1 MSKNTV
7 NFMLHIK
14 VYKSINGNAYNYLLK
29 SRDFFLVRT
38 CTVFG
43 NRFADI
49 NLKGDLFG
57 GVTTAIISLPLA
69 LAFGVASGA
78 GAEAG
83 LWGAIMVGFFA
94 ALFGGSSSLISEPT
108 GPMTVIM
115 TAVLTSMMAKYPE
128 TGMAMSFTVV
138 IMAGA
143 FQVLLGTLKLG
154 KYITL
159 MPYSVISG
167 FMSGIGVILI
177 ILQISPLLGHLA
189 PAGGVIGTLSAL
201 PDNILNLK
209 FSELFLGL
217 LTLGILFFLP
227 QKYRRYVPAQLI
239 ALVAVTLLSVIFFDT
254 DSIRRIGEIPAG
266 LPSLVLPHINADM
279 FTTMVIDALVLGT
292 LGCID
297 TLLTAVIGDSL
308 TRKEHDSDKELRGQ
322 GLANIISG
330 LFGALPG
337 AGATMGTV
345 TNIQVGARSPLS
357 GIIRA
362 LVLALVVLVAG
373 GLTEPIPMAV
383 LAGIAVYVGF
393 NILDWS
399 FIQRAHKVNVQGMAI
414 MYGVM
419 LLTVFVD
426 LIVAVGLGVF
436 ISNII
441 IIEQLSRVQA
451 RQVKAISDADE
462 NSVPLTDSE
471 RGLLDKANGKVL
483 FFYLSGP
490 MIFSVSKAI
499 SQQHSSISDYDVMI
513 LDLTDVPMIDVTV
526 GLALENAI
534 KDALDARCE
543 VLLLCPN
550 INTRQQLEKFH
561 VLTLVPEGNTYLF
574 RYEALQAS
582 LKYVKNTDLLEPT

>member
-1 MSKNTV
+1 
-7 NFMLHIK
+7 ML
-14 VYKSINGNAYNYLLK
+14 
-29 SRDFFLVRT
+29 
-38 CTVFG
+38 G
-43 NRFADI
+43 NRFDNI
-49 NLKGDLFG
+49 NLKGDIFG

-94 ALFGGSSSLISEPT
+94 AIFGGSTSLISEPT

-138 IMAGA
+138 MMAGA
-143 FQVLLGTLKLG
+143 FQILLGTLKLG

-177 ILQISPLLGHLA
+177 ILQLSPLLGHSA
-189 PAGGVIGTLSAL
+189 PPGGVLGTISMLPDTLS
-201 PDNILNLK
+201 NIK
-209 FSELFLGL
+209 FSELLLGL
-217 LTLGILFFLP
+217 LTLGVLIYFP
-227 QKYRRYVPAQLI
+227 KQYRKYVPAQLV
-239 ALVAVTLLSVIFFDT
+239 ALVAVTLLSMLLFDT

-266 LPSLVLPHINADM
+266 LPSIVIPHFNADM

-322 GLANIISG
+322 GLANMISG

-357 GIIRA
+357 GMIRA
-362 LVLALVVLVAG
+362 LMLALVVLVAG

-383 LAGIAVYVGF
+383 LAGIAVYVGL

-399 FIQRAHKVNVQGMAI
+399 FIQRVHKVSIQGMAI

-441 IIEQLSRVQA
+441 IIDKLSRVQA
-451 RQVKAISDADE
+451 RKVKAISDGDD
-462 NSVPLTDSE
+462 NVVPLSISE
-471 RGLLDKANGKVL
+471 REILDKAEGKVL

-499 SQQHSSISDYDVMI
+499 SRQHASISDYQVMI

-526 GLALENAI
+526 GLALENAV
-534 KDALDARCE
+534 KDALDTNCE
-543 VLLLCPN
+543 VLLICPN
-550 INTRQQLEKFH
+550 TETRQQLEKFR
-561 VLTLVPEGNTYLF
+561 VLTLVPIENNYLD
-574 RYEALQAS
+574 REQAL
-582 LKYVKNTDLLEPT
+582 K

>member
-1 MSKNTV
+1 M
-7 NFMLHIK
+7 
-14 VYKSINGNAYNYLLK
+14 
-29 SRDFFLVRT
+29 
-38 CTVFG
+38 FG
-43 NRFADI
+43 DRFNDI
-49 NLKGDLFG
+49 SLKGDIFG

-83 LWGAIMVGFFA
+83 LWGAILVGFFA
-94 ALFGGSSSLISEPT
+94 ALFGGSTSLISEPT

-128 TGMAMSFTVV
+128 SGMAMAFTVV
-138 IMAGA
+138 MMAGA
-143 FQVLLGTLKLG
+143 FQILIGTLKLG

-177 ILQISPLLGHLA
+177 ILQLSPLLGQAA
-189 PAGGVIGTLSAL
+189 PAGGVLGTISAL
-201 PDNILNLK
+201 PNIIANIN
-209 FSELFLGL
+209 FGELL
-217 LTLGILFFLP
+217 LGILTLAVLFFFP
-227 QKYRRYVPAQLI
+227 KQYRKYVPAQLV
-239 ALVAVTLLSVIFFDT
+239 ALVAVTLFSIIFFDI

-266 LPSLVLPHINADM
+266 LPSLVMPHFTADM
-279 FTTMVIDALVLGT
+279 FMTMVVDALVLGT

-322 GLANIISG
+322 GLANMISG

-357 GIIRA
+357 GMVRA
-362 LVLALVVLVAG
+362 LILALVVIIAG
-373 GLTEPIPMAV
+373 SLTEPIPMAV

-399 FIQRAHKVNVQGMAI
+399 FIQRAHKVSLQGMMI

-436 ISNII
+436 ISNIL
-441 IIEQLSRVQA
+441 IIEQLSQA
-451 RQVKAISDADE
+451 QAQQVKAISDTDQDV
-462 NSVPLTDSE
+462 VPLTDSE
-471 RGLLDKANGKVL
+471 RMLLDRANGKVL

-499 SQQHSSISDYDVMI
+499 ARQHSSVGDYQAMI
-513 LDLTDVPMIDVTV
+513 LDLTDVPMFDVTV

-534 KDALDARCE
+534 KDAQEANCA
-543 VLLLCPN
+543 VFLLCPN
-550 INTRQQLEKFH
+550 QQTRQQLEKFE
-561 VLTLVPEGNTYLF
+561 LLDMVPNENTY
-574 RYEALQAS
+574 RYRHEALQGALNYVEDHAAEKS
-582 LKYVKNTDLLEPT
+582 LIA

>member
-1 MSKNTV
+1 M
-7 NFMLHIK
+7 F
-14 VYKSINGNAYNYLLK
+14 G
-29 SRDFFLVRT
+29 SRFK
-38 CTVFG
+38 
-43 NRFADI
+43 DI
-49 NLKGDLFG
+49 NFKGDIFG

-83 LWGAIMVGFFA
+83 LWGAIMVGLFA
-94 ALFGGSSSLISEPT
+94 SLFGGSNTLISEPT

-128 TGMAMSFTVV
+128 TGMAMTFTVV
-138 IMAGA
+138 MMAGA
-143 FQVLLGTLKLG
+143 FQILLGTLKMG
-154 KYITL
+154 KYVTL

-177 ILQISPLLGHLA
+177 ILQLSPLLGHAA
-189 PAGGVIGTLSAL
+189 PTGGVLGTLSAL
-201 PDNILNLK
+201 PETISNLK
-209 FSELFLGL
+209 FNELFLGL
-217 LTLGILFFLP
+217 LTLGILFFFP
-227 QKYRRYVPAQLI
+227 KKYRKYVPAQLV
-239 ALVAVTLLSVIFFDT
+239 ALVAVTLLSVMLFDT
-254 DSIRRIGEIPAG
+254 EDIRRIGEIPAG
-266 LPSLVLPHINADM
+266 LPSLVAPHIDPDM
-279 FTTMVIDALVLGT
+279 FVEMVIDALVLGT

-322 GLANIISG
+322 GLANMISG

-357 GIIRA
+357 GVVRA

-399 FIQRAHKVNVQGMAI
+399 FIQRAHKVSFSGMAI

-436 ISNII
+436 VSNIM
-441 IIEQLSRVQA
+441 IIERLSREQA

-462 NSVPLTDSE
+462 DDVPLTDSE
-471 RGLLDKANGKVL
+471 RGLLDRANGRVL

-499 SQQHSSISDYDVMI
+499 SRQHTSISDYDVMI
-513 LDLTDVPMIDVTV
+513 LDLTDVPMLDVTV

-543 VLLLCPN
+543 VYLLCPN
-550 INTRQQLEKFH
+550 QRTREQLEKFH
-561 VLTLVPEGNTYLF
+561 VIDLVPDNNMYQF
-574 RYEALQAS
+574 RYEALNVAVAHVESDQYQRMTA
-582 LKYVKNTDLLEPT
+582 

>member
-1 MSKNTV
+1 M
-7 NFMLHIK
+7 
-14 VYKSINGNAYNYLLK
+14 
-29 SRDFFLVRT
+29 
-38 CTVFG
+38 VFG
-43 NRFADI
+43 QRFENI

-83 LWGAIMVGFFA
+83 LWGAIMVGLFA
-94 ALFGGSSSLISEPT
+94 SLFGGSSTLISEPT

-115 TAVLTSMMAKYPE
+115 TAVLTSMVAKYPE
-128 TGMAMSFTVV
+128 TGIAMTFTVV
-138 IMAGA
+138 MMAGA
-143 FQVLLGTLKLG
+143 FQILLGTLKLG

-177 ILQISPLLGHLA
+177 ILQLSPLLGHAA
-189 PAGGVIGTLSAL
+189 PSGGVIGTLSAL
-201 PDNILNLK
+201 PDTLSNLDIK
-209 FSELFLGL
+209 ELFLGL
-217 LTLGILFFLP
+217 LTLAVLFLFP
-227 QKYRRYVPAQLI
+227 QHYRKYVPAQLV
-239 ALVAVTLLSVIFFDT
+239 ALVAVTLISVIIFDM

-266 LPSLVLPHINADM
+266 LPSIVIPTINSDM
-279 FTTMVIDALVLGT
+279 FMTMVIDALVLGT

-308 TRKEHDSDKELRGQ
+308 TRQEHDSDKELRGQ
-322 GLANIISG
+322 GLANMISG

-357 GIIRA
+357 GVFRA
-362 LVLALVVLVAG
+362 AVLALVVLVAG

-399 FIQRAHKVNVQGMAI
+399 FIQRAHKVSVQGMAI

-441 IIEQLSRVQA
+441 IIERLSREQA

-462 NSVPLTDSE
+462 DDVPLTESE

-499 SQQHSSISDYDVMI
+499 SRQHTSISDYEVMI

-534 KDALDARCE
+534 NDALDANCK
-543 VLLLCPN
+543 VYLLCPN
-550 INTRQQLEKFH
+550 KQTREQLEKFH
-561 VLTLVPEGNTYLF
+561 VTDLVPDENTFKF
-574 RYEALQAS
+574 RYEALKSAI
-582 LKYVKNTDLLEPT
+582 KYVSPNEE

>member
-1 MSKNTV
+1 M
-7 NFMLHIK
+7 F
-14 VYKSINGNAYNYLLK
+14 G
-29 SRDFFLVRT
+29 SRFK
-38 CTVFG
+38 
-43 NRFADI
+43 DI
-49 NLKGDLFG
+49 NFKGDIFG

-83 LWGAIMVGFFA
+83 LWGAIMVGLFA
-94 ALFGGSSSLISEPT
+94 SLFGGSNTLISEPT

-128 TGMAMSFTVV
+128 TGMAMTFTVV
-138 IMAGA
+138 MMAGA
-143 FQVLLGTLKLG
+143 FQILLGTLKMG
-154 KYITL
+154 KYVTL

-177 ILQISPLLGHLA
+177 ILQLSPLLGHAA
-189 PAGGVIGTLSAL
+189 PTGGVLGTLSAL
-201 PDNILNLK
+201 PETISNLK
-209 FSELFLGL
+209 FNELFLGL
-217 LTLGILFFLP
+217 LTLGILFFFP
-227 QKYRRYVPAQLI
+227 KKYRKYVPAQLV
-239 ALVAVTLLSVIFFDT
+239 ALVAVTLLSVMLFDT
-254 DSIRRIGEIPAG
+254 EDIRRIGEIPAG
-266 LPSLVLPHINADM
+266 LPSLVAPHIDPDM
-279 FTTMVIDALVLGT
+279 FVEMVIDALVLGT

-322 GLANIISG
+322 GLANMISG

-357 GIIRA
+357 GVVRA

-399 FIQRAHKVNVQGMAI
+399 FIQRAHKVSFSGMAI

-436 ISNII
+436 VSNIM
-441 IIEQLSRVQA
+441 IIERLSREQA

-462 NSVPLTDSE
+462 DDVPLTDSE
-471 RGLLDKANGKVL
+471 RGLLDRANGRVL

-499 SQQHSSISDYDVMI
+499 SRQHTSISDYDVMI
-513 LDLTDVPMIDVTV
+513 LDLTDVPMLDVTV

-543 VLLLCPN
+543 VYLLCPN
-550 INTRQQLEKFH
+550 QRTREQLEKFH
-561 VLTLVPEGNTYLF
+561 VIDLVPDNNMYQF
-574 RYEALQAS
+574 RYEAL
-582 LKYVKNTDLLEPT
+582 NTAVAHVESDQYQRMTA

>member
-1 MSKNTV
+1 
-7 NFMLHIK
+7 L
-14 VYKSINGNAYNYLLK
+14 
-29 SRDFFLVRT
+29 
-38 CTVFG
+38 FG
-43 NRFADI
+43 DRFNDI

-128 TGMAMSFTVV
+128 TGMAISFTIVM
-138 IMAGA
+138 MAGA
-143 FQVLLGTLKLG
+143 FQILLGTLKLG

-177 ILQISPLLGHLA
+177 ILQLSPLLGH
-189 PAGGVIGTLSAL
+189 PSPSGGVMGTLSAL
-201 PDNILNLK
+201 PNTLANIK
-209 FSELFLGL
+209 FSELFLAL
-217 LTLGILFFLP
+217 LTLGILFFFP
-227 QKYRRYVPAQLI
+227 KKYRKYVPAQLV
-239 ALVAVTLLSVIFFDT
+239 ALVAITLLSMLLFSSD
-254 DSIRRIGEIPAG
+254 DIRRIGEIPAG
-266 LPSLVLPHINADM
+266 LPSLVIPHFNIEI

-308 TRKEHDSDKELRGQ
+308 SRKEHDPDKELRGQ
-322 GLANIISG
+322 GIANMISG

-345 TNIQVGARSPLS
+345 TNIQVGARSPIS
-357 GIIRA
+357 GMIRA

-399 FIQRAHKVNVQGMAI
+399 FIQRAHKVSIQGMAI

-436 ISNII
+436 ISNIL
-441 IIEQLSRVQA
+441 IIERLSREQA
-451 RQVKAISDADE
+451 RQVKAISDVEGNDL
-462 NSVPLTDSE
+462 PLTQNE
-471 RGLLDKANGKVL
+471 RELLEKANGKVL

-499 SQQHSSISDYDVMI
+499 SRQHTSVADYDVMI

-534 KDALDARCE
+534 KDALDAKCE

-550 INTRQQLEKFH
+550 EQTHQQLDKLN
-561 VLTLVPEGNTYLF
+561 VLDLVSNDNTFAF
-574 RYEALQAS
+574 RYEALQAA
-582 LKYVKNTDLLEPT
+582 LDYLEKNK

>member
-1 MSKNTV
+1 M
-7 NFMLHIK
+7 FR
-14 VYKSINGNAYNYLLK
+14 G
-29 SRDFFLVRT
+29 
-38 CTVFG
+38 
-43 NRFADI
+43 RFADI
-49 NLKGDLFG
+49 DLKGDVFG

-83 LWGAIMVGFFA
+83 LWGAILVGLFA
-94 ALFGGSSSLISEPT
+94 ALFGGSSTLISEPT

-115 TAVLTSMMAKYPE
+115 TAILTNMVSRYPE
-128 TGMAMSFTVV
+128 TGLAVSFTVV
-138 IMAGA
+138 MMAGA
-143 FQVLLGTLKLG
+143 FQIVLGTLKLG

-177 ILQISPLLGHLA
+177 ILQLSPLLGQAA
-189 PAGGVIGTLSAL
+189 PAGGVMGTLTAL
-201 PDNILNLK
+201 PEIISQMK

-227 QKYRRYVPAQLI
+227 AQYRKQVPVQLV
-239 ALVAVTLLSVIFFDT
+239 ALVGVTLVSVLLFD
-254 DSIRRIGEIPAG
+254 SEEIRRIGVIPAG
-266 LPSLVLPHINADM
+266 LPSFVIPTFNAEM

-322 GLANIISG
+322 GLANMIAG
-330 LFGALPG
+330 LLGALPG

-357 GIIRA
+357 GVVRA

-399 FIQRAHKVNVQGMAI
+399 FIQRAHKVSVQGMAI

-436 ISNII
+436 ISNIL
-441 IIEQLSRVQA
+441 IIERLSREQA

-462 NSVPLTDSE
+462 NDVPLTDSE
-471 RGLLDKANGKVL
+471 RALLDQANGKVL

-499 SQQHSSISDYDVMI
+499 ARQHNHISDYEAMI

-534 KDALDARCE
+534 NDALDVHCA
-543 VLLLCPN
+543 VYLLCPN
-550 INTRQQLEKFH
+550 VHTKQQLEKFH
-561 VLTLVPEGNTYLF
+561 ILDLVPTEQTFSF
-574 RYEALQAS
+574 RYEALNAA
-582 LKYVKNTDLLEPT
+582 VKQVAQNR

>member
-1 MSKNTV
+1 
-7 NFMLHIK
+7 
-14 VYKSINGNAYNYLLK
+14 LL
-29 SRDFFLVRT
+29 
-38 CTVFG
+38 G
-43 NRFADI
+43 NRFESV
-49 NLKGDLFG
+49 NLKGDIFG

-94 ALFGGSSSLISEPT
+94 ALFGGSTSLISEPT

-138 IMAGA
+138 MMAGA

-154 KYITL
+154 KYVTL

-177 ILQISPLLGHLA
+177 ILQLSPLLGHSA
-189 PAGGVIGTLSAL
+189 PPGGVLGTISAL
-201 PDNILNLK
+201 PNTLYNIK
-209 FSELFLGL
+209 FSEFFLGL
-217 LTLGILFFLP
+217 LTLAVLIYFP
-227 QKYRRYVPAQLI
+227 KEYRKYVPAQLV
-239 ALVAVTLLSVIFFDT
+239 ALVGVTLLSMLLFDV

-266 LPSLVLPHINADM
+266 LPSIVIPHFNADM
-279 FTTMVIDALVLGT
+279 FTTMIIDALVLGT

-322 GLANIISG
+322 GFANMISG

-345 TNIQVGARSPLS
+345 TNIQVGARSPIS
-357 GIIRA
+357 GMIRA

-383 LAGIAVYVGF
+383 LAGIAVYVGI

-399 FIQRAHKVNVQGMAI
+399 FIQRAHKVSIQGMYV

-419 LLTVFVD
+419 FLTVFVD

-441 IIEQLSRVQA
+441 IIDQLSRVQA
-451 RQVKAISDADE
+451 RKVKAISDGD
-462 NSVPLTDSE
+462 NNVVPLSKNE
-471 RGLLDKANGKVL
+471 RAILDKADGKVL

-499 SQQHSSISDYDVMI
+499 SRQHSSISDYQVMI

-534 KDALDARCE
+534 KDALDAQCE
-543 VLLLCPN
+543 VLLVCPN
-550 INTRQQLEKFH
+550 TETREQLEKFQ
-561 VLTLVPEGNTYLF
+561 VLTLIPQQNNYLK
-574 RYEALQAS
+574 REQALQAALS
-582 LKYVKNTDLLEPT
+582 YVST

>member
-1 MSKNTV
+1 M
-7 NFMLHIK
+7 
-14 VYKSINGNAYNYLLK
+14 
-29 SRDFFLVRT
+29 
-38 CTVFG
+38 FG
-43 NRFADI
+43 DRFKDI
-49 NLKGDLFG
+49 SLKGDLFG

-94 ALFGGSSSLISEPT
+94 ALFGGSTSLISEPT

-115 TAVLTSMMAKYPE
+115 TAVLTSMVAKYPE
-128 TGMAMSFTVV
+128 SGMEMTFTVV
-138 IMAGA
+138 MMAGA
-143 FQVLLGTLKLG
+143 FQILLGTLKLG
-154 KYITL
+154 KYVTL

-177 ILQISPLLGHLA
+177 ILQMSPLLGHPA
-189 PAGGVIGTLSAL
+189 PAGGVMGTLYEL
-201 PDNILNLK
+201 PNTLSNLQ
-209 FSELFLGL
+209 FGELFLGL
-217 LTLGILFFLP
+217 LTLGVLFFFP
-227 QKYRRYVPAQLI
+227 KQYRKYVPAKLV
-239 ALVAVTLLSVIFFDT
+239 ALVSVTLLSVIIFDT

-266 LPSLVLPHINADM
+266 LPSLVIPHFNADM
-279 FTTMVIDALVLGT
+279 FMTMVVDALVLGT

-322 GLANIISG
+322 GLANMISG

-357 GIIRA
+357 GIVRA
-362 LVLALVVLVAG
+362 LVLALVVLIAG

-399 FIQRAHKVNVQGMAI
+399 FIQRAHKVSVQGMAV

-426 LIVAVGLGVF
+426 LIIAVGLGVF

-441 IIEQLSRVQA
+441 IIEQLSRAQA
-451 RQVKAISDADE
+451 KHVKAISDTDQ
-462 NSVPLTDSE
+462 NVVPLTDGE
-471 RGLLDKANGKVL
+471 RELLDKANGKVL

-499 SQQHSSISDYDVMI
+499 SRQHTTVGDYEAMI

-534 KDALDARCE
+534 KDAQDAHCE
-543 VLLLCPN
+543 VFLLCPN
-550 INTRQQLEKFH
+550 KDTREQLGKFDLLEM
-561 VLTLVPEGNTYLF
+561 VSADNTYAF
-574 RYEALQAS
+574 RSEALQAA
-582 LKYVKNTDLLEPT
+582 LNYVEKEKLTVNC

>member
-1 MSKNTV
+1 MFEGRFK
-7 NFMLHIK
+7 
-14 VYKSINGNAYNYLLK
+14 
-29 SRDFFLVRT
+29 DF
-38 CTVFG
+38 
-43 NRFADI
+43 

-115 TAVLTSMMAKYPE
+115 TAILTSMMAKYPE
-128 TGMAMSFTVV
+128 TGMAISFTIVM
-138 IMAGA
+138 MAGA

-167 FMSGIGVILI
+167 FMSGIGIILI
-177 ILQISPLLGHLA
+177 ILQLSPLLGHAA
-189 PAGGVIGTLSAL
+189 PSGGVIGTLSAL
-201 PDNILNLK
+201 P
-209 FSELFLGL
+209 STLFNMQFGEVFLAS
-217 LTLGILFFLP
+217 LTLGILFFFP
-227 QKYRRYVPAQLI
+227 KQYRKYAPAQLV
-239 ALVAVTLLSVIFFDT
+239 ALVVVTVLSMMFFSSD
-254 DSIRRIGEIPAG
+254 DIRRIGEIPAG
-266 LPSLVLPHINADM
+266 LPSLVIPHINVEI

-308 TRKEHDSDKELRGQ
+308 TRKEHDPDKELRGQ

-345 TNIQVGARSPLS
+345 TNIQVGASSPIS
-357 GIIRA
+357 GMIRA

-373 GLTEPIPMAV
+373 SLTEPIPMAV

-399 FIQRAHKVNVQGMAI
+399 FIQRAHKVSIQGMAI

-441 IIEQLSRVQA
+441 VIERLSREQE
-451 RQVKAISDADE
+451 RKVKAISDTDGDD
-462 NSVPLTDSE
+462 VPLTDSE
-471 RGLLDKANGKVL
+471 RELLERANGKVL

-499 SQQHSSISDYDVMI
+499 SRQHTSVSDYDVMI

-526 GLALENAI
+526 GLALENAV

-543 VLLLCPN
+543 VFLLCPN
-550 INTRQQLEKFH
+550 KQTYQQLERFN
-561 VLTLVPEGNTYLF
+561 VLNLVPSGNTYSF
-574 RYEALQAS
+574 RYEALQAA
-582 LKYVKNTDLLEPT
+582 LKYVENNDQPIGMQY

>member
-1 MSKNTV
+1 M
-7 NFMLHIK
+7 F
-14 VYKSINGNAYNYLLK
+14 A
-29 SRDFFLVRT
+29 SRFEDM
-38 CTVFG
+38 
-43 NRFADI
+43 

-83 LWGAIMVGFFA
+83 LWGAILVGLFA
-94 ALFGGSSSLISEPT
+94 SLFGGSNTLISEPT

-128 TGMAMSFTVV
+128 TGMAMTFTVV
-138 IMAGA
+138 MMAGA
-143 FQVLLGTLKLG
+143 FQILLGTLKLG
-154 KYITL
+154 KYVTL

-177 ILQISPLLGHLA
+177 ILQLSPLLGHAA
-189 PAGGVIGTLSAL
+189 PSGGVMGTLSAL
-201 PDNILNLK
+201 PDTVANMK

-217 LTLGILFFLP
+217 LTLGILFCFP
-227 QKYRRYVPAQLI
+227 RRYRKYVPAQLV
-239 ALVAVTLLSVIFFDT
+239 ALVAVTLLSVILFDT

-266 LPSLVLPHINADM
+266 LPSLVVPHIDASM
-279 FTTMVIDALVLGT
+279 FTEMVIDALVLGT

-322 GLANIISG
+322 GLANMISG

-357 GIIRA
+357 GVIRA
-362 LVLALVVLVAG
+362 LMLALVVLVAG

-399 FIQRAHKVNVQGMAI
+399 FIQRAHRVSFAGMAI

-441 IIEQLSRVQA
+441 IIERLSREQA

-462 NSVPLTDSE
+462 DDVPLSDSE
-471 RGLLDKANGKVL
+471 RGLLDMANGKVL

-499 SQQHSSISDYDVMI
+499 SRQHTSISDYEVMI

-534 KDALDARCE
+534 KDALDTNCQ
-543 VLLLCPN
+543 VYLLCPN
-550 INTRQQLEKFH
+550 DKTRQQLEKFH
-561 VLTLVPEGNTYLF
+561 VIDLVPDDNTFKF
-574 RYEALQAS
+574 RYEALKAAIKHVESDEHQTA
-582 LKYVKNTDLLEPT
+582 VI

>member
-1 MSKNTV
+1 M
-7 NFMLHIK
+7 F
-14 VYKSINGNAYNYLLK
+14 G
-29 SRDFFLVRT
+29 SRFE
-38 CTVFG
+38 
-43 NRFADI
+43 DI
-49 NLKGDLFG
+49 NFKGDVFG

-83 LWGAIMVGFFA
+83 LWGAIMVGLFA
-94 ALFGGSSSLISEPT
+94 SLFGGSNTLISEPT

-128 TGMAMSFTVV
+128 TGMAMTFTVV
-138 IMAGA
+138 MMAGA
-143 FQVLLGTLKLG
+143 FQILLGTLKLG
-154 KYITL
+154 KYVTL

-177 ILQISPLLGHLA
+177 ILQLSPLMGHAA
-189 PAGGVIGTLSAL
+189 PSGGVLGTLSAL
-201 PDNILNLK
+201 PETISNLK

-217 LTLGILFFLP
+217 LTLGILFFFP
-227 QKYRRYVPAQLI
+227 KQYRKYVPAQLV
-239 ALVAVTLLSVIFFDT
+239 ALVAVTLLSVILFDIE
-254 DSIRRIGEIPAG
+254 DIRRIGEIPAG
-266 LPSLVLPHINADM
+266 LPSLVAPYIDTDM
-279 FTTMVIDALVLGT
+279 FVEMVIDALVLGT

-322 GLANIISG
+322 GLANMISG

-357 GIIRA
+357 GVIRA
-362 LVLALVVLVAG
+362 LMLALVVLVAG

-399 FIQRAHKVNVQGMAI
+399 FIQRAHKVSFSGMAV

-441 IIEQLSRVQA
+441 IIERLSREQA

-462 NSVPLTDSE
+462 DDVPLTDSE
-471 RGLLDKANGKVL
+471 RGLLDRANGKVL

-499 SQQHSSISDYDVMI
+499 SRQHSSISDYDVMI

-534 KDALDARCE
+534 KDALDANCA
-543 VLLLCPN
+543 VYLLCPN
-550 INTRQQLEKFH
+550 ERTREQLEKFH
-561 VLTLVPEGNTYLF
+561 VIDLGPDENMYQF
-574 RYEALQAS
+574 RYEALNAAVAHVEADQYQRITA
-582 LKYVKNTDLLEPT
+582 

>member
-1 MSKNTV
+1 M
-7 NFMLHIK
+7 
-14 VYKSINGNAYNYLLK
+14 
-29 SRDFFLVRT
+29 
-38 CTVFG
+38 FG
-43 NRFADI
+43 DRFKDI

-57 GVTTAIISLPLA
+57 GVTTAVISLPLA

-94 ALFGGSSSLISEPT
+94 ALFGGSTSLISEPT

-128 TGMAMSFTVV
+128 TGMAISFTVV
-138 IMAGA
+138 MMAGA
-143 FQVLLGTLKLG
+143 FQILLGTLKLG
-154 KYITL
+154 KYVTL

-177 ILQISPLLGHLA
+177 ILQLSPLLGHAA
-189 PAGGVIGTLSAL
+189 PSGGVMGTLVEL
-201 PDNILNLK
+201 PNTIANIN
-209 FSELFLGL
+209 FSELLLGL
-217 LTLGILFFLP
+217 LTLAILFFFP
-227 QKYRRYVPAQLI
+227 KQYRKYVPAQLV
-239 ALVAVTLLSVIFFDT
+239 ALVAITLLSIILFSS
-254 DSIRRIGEIPAG
+254 DSIRRIGEIPTG
-266 LPSLVLPHINADM
+266 LPSMIIPHFNLEI
-279 FTTMVIDALVLGT
+279 FTAMVIDALVLGT

-308 TRKEHDSDKELRGQ
+308 TRTEHDSDKELRGQ
-322 GLANIISG
+322 GLANMISG

-357 GIIRA
+357 GVIRA

-399 FIQRAHKVNVQGMAI
+399 FIQRAHKISVAGMAI

-426 LIVAVGLGVF
+426 LIAAVGLGVF
-436 ISNII
+436 ISNIL
-441 IIEQLSRVQA
+441 IIERLSREQV
-451 RQVKAISDADE
+451 RQVRTISDTDGDD
-462 NSVPLTDSE
+462 VPLTDSE
-471 RGLLDKANGKVL
+471 RALLDRANGKL
-483 FFYLSGP
+483 LYLYLSGP

-499 SQQHSSISDYDVMI
+499 SRQHTRVSDYEVMI
-513 LDLTDVPMIDVTV
+513 LDLTDVPMIDMTV

-534 KDALDARCE
+534 KDAQDANCK
-543 VLLLCPN
+543 VFLLCPN
-550 INTRQQLEKFH
+550 EQTQEQLEKFR
-561 VLTLVPEGNTYLF
+561 VVDLIPAGNTYSH
-574 RYEALQAS
+574 RYEALQAALKS
-582 LKYVKNTDLLEPT
+582 LDNGGFQVETQPI

>member
-1 MSKNTV
+1 
-7 NFMLHIK
+7 L
-14 VYKSINGNAYNYLLK
+14 
-29 SRDFFLVRT
+29 
-38 CTVFG
+38 FG
-43 NRFADI
+43 DRFNDI
-49 NLKGDLFG
+49 NLKGDIFG

-83 LWGAIMVGFFA
+83 LWGAILVGFFA
-94 ALFGGSSSLISEPT
+94 ALFGGSTSLISEPT

-128 TGMAMSFTVV
+128 SGMAMAFTVV
-138 IMAGA
+138 MMAGA
-143 FQVLLGTLKLG
+143 FQILIGTLKLG

-177 ILQISPLLGHLA
+177 ILQLSPLLGQAA
-189 PAGGVIGTLSAL
+189 PAGGVLGTISAL
-201 PDNILNLK
+201 PNILSNIN
-209 FSELFLGL
+209 FSELL
-217 LTLGILFFLP
+217 LGILTLAVLFFFP
-227 QKYRRYVPAQLI
+227 KQYRKYVPAQLV
-239 ALVAVTLLSVIFFDT
+239 ALVAVTLFSILFFDI

-266 LPSLVLPHINADM
+266 LPSLVMPHFTADM
-279 FTTMVIDALVLGT
+279 FMTMVVDALVLGT

-308 TRKEHDSDKELRGQ
+308 IRKEHDSDKELRGQ
-322 GLANIISG
+322 GLANMISG

-357 GIIRA
+357 GIVRA
-362 LVLALVVLVAG
+362 LVLTLVVLIAG

-383 LAGIAVYVGF
+383 LAGIAVYVGL

-399 FIQRAHKVNVQGMAI
+399 FIQRAHKVSLQGMMI

-436 ISNII
+436 ISNIL
-441 IIEQLSRVQA
+441 IIEQLSRAQA
-451 RQVKAISDADE
+451 KQVKAISDTDQDV
-462 NSVPLTDSE
+462 VPLTDGE
-471 RGLLDKANGKVL
+471 RVLLDRANGKVL

-499 SQQHSSISDYDVMI
+499 ARQHSRVIDYEAMI
-513 LDLTDVPMIDVTV
+513 LDLTDVPMFDVTV
-526 GLALENAI
+526 GLALENVI
-534 KDALDARCE
+534 KDAREANCA
-543 VLLLCPN
+543 VFLLCPN
-550 INTRQQLEKFH
+550 QQTRIQLEKFE
-561 VLTLVPEGNTYLF
+561 LLAMVPTENTYTY
-574 RYEALQAS
+574 RHEALQAA
-582 LKYVKNTDLLEPT
+582 LNYVENRAAETPLIA

>member
-1 MSKNTV
+1 L
-7 NFMLHIK
+7 F
-14 VYKSINGNAYNYLLK
+14 
-29 SRDFFLVRT
+29 R
-38 CTVFG
+38 
-43 NRFADI
+43 NRFNDI

-128 TGMAMSFTVV
+128 TGMAISFTIVM
-138 IMAGA
+138 MAGA
-143 FQVLLGTLKLG
+143 FQILLGTLKLG

-177 ILQISPLLGHLA
+177 ILQLSPLLGH
-189 PAGGVIGTLSAL
+189 PSPSGGVMGTLSAL
-201 PDNILNLK
+201 PNTLANIK
-209 FSELFLGL
+209 FNEVFLAI
-217 LTLGILFFLP
+217 LTLGILFFFP
-227 QKYRRYVPAQLI
+227 KKYRKYVPAQLV
-239 ALVAVTLLSVIFFDT
+239 ALVAITLLSMLLFNSD
-254 DSIRRIGEIPAG
+254 DIRRIGEIPAG
-266 LPSLVLPHINADM
+266 LPSLVIPHFNAEI

-308 TRKEHDSDKELRGQ
+308 SRKEHDPDKELRGQ
-322 GLANIISG
+322 GIANMISG

-345 TNIQVGARSPLS
+345 TNIQVGARSPIS
-357 GIIRA
+357 GMIRA

-373 GLTEPIPMAV
+373 SLTEPIPMAV

-399 FIQRAHKVNVQGMAI
+399 FIQRAHKVSIQGMAI

-419 LLTVFVD
+419 LLTIFVD
-426 LIVAVGLGVF
+426 LIIAVGLGVF

-441 IIEQLSRVQA
+441 VIERLSREQA
-451 RQVKAISDADE
+451 RKVKAISDADGDD
-462 NSVPLTDSE
+462 VPLTQSE
-471 RGLLDKANGKVL
+471 RELLEKANGRVL

-499 SQQHSSISDYDVMI
+499 SRQHTSVADYDVMI

-534 KDALDARCE
+534 KDALDAQCE
-543 VLLLCPN
+543 VFLLCPN
-550 INTRQQLEKFH
+550 EQTHQQLDKLN
-561 VLTLVPEGNTYLF
+561 VLDLVSNDNTFAF
-574 RYEALQAS
+574 RYEALQAA
-582 LKYVKNTDLLEPT
+582 LNYLEKNK

>member
-1 MSKNTV
+1 MTFYFLKLNAG
-7 NFMLHIK
+7 
-14 VYKSINGNAYNYLLK
+14 KSA
-29 SRDFFLVRT
+29 
-38 CTVFG
+38 VFG
-43 NRFADI
+43 SRFEDI
-49 NLKGDLFG
+49 NFKGDVFG

-83 LWGAIMVGFFA
+83 LWGAIMVGLFA
-94 ALFGGSSSLISEPT
+94 SLFGGSNTLISEPT

-128 TGMAMSFTVV
+128 TGMAMTFTVV
-138 IMAGA
+138 MMAGA
-143 FQVLLGTLKLG
+143 FQILLGTLKLG
-154 KYITL
+154 KYVTL

-177 ILQISPLLGHLA
+177 ILQLSPLMGHAA
-189 PAGGVIGTLSAL
+189 PSGGVLGTLSAL
-201 PDNILNLK
+201 PETISNLK

-217 LTLGILFFLP
+217 LTLGILFFFP
-227 QKYRRYVPAQLI
+227 KQYRKYVPAQLV
-239 ALVAVTLLSVIFFDT
+239 ALVAVTLLSVMFFDT
-254 DSIRRIGEIPAG
+254 EDIRRIGEIPAG
-266 LPSLVLPHINADM
+266 LPSLVAPHIDPDM
-279 FTTMVIDALVLGT
+279 FVEMVIDALVLGT

-322 GLANIISG
+322 GLANMISG

-357 GIIRA
+357 GVIRA
-362 LVLALVVLVAG
+362 LMLALVVLVAG

-399 FIQRAHKVNVQGMAI
+399 FIQRAHKVSFSGMAV

-441 IIEQLSRVQA
+441 IIERLSREQA

-462 NSVPLTDSE
+462 DDVPLTDSE
-471 RGLLDKANGKVL
+471 RGLLDRANGKVL

-499 SQQHSSISDYDVMI
+499 SRQHSSISDYDVMI

-534 KDALDARCE
+534 KDALDANCA
-543 VLLLCPN
+543 VYLLCPN
-550 INTRQQLEKFH
+550 ERTREQLEKFH
-561 VLTLVPEGNTYLF
+561 VIALVPNDNMYQF
-574 RYEALQAS
+574 RYEALNAAVAHVEADQYQRITA
-582 LKYVKNTDLLEPT
+582 

>member
-1 MSKNTV
+1 M
-7 NFMLHIK
+7 
-14 VYKSINGNAYNYLLK
+14 
-29 SRDFFLVRT
+29 
-38 CTVFG
+38 FG

-49 NLKGDLFG
+49 SLKGDMFG

-83 LWGAIMVGFFA
+83 LWGAIMVGLFA

-115 TAVLTSMMAKYPE
+115 TAVMTSMVAKYPE
-128 TGMAMSFTVV
+128 TGMAMTFTVV
-138 IMAGA
+138 MMAGA
-143 FQVLLGTLKLG
+143 FQILLGTLKLG
-154 KYITL
+154 KYVTL

-177 ILQISPLLGHLA
+177 ILQLSPLLGHAA
-189 PAGGVIGTLSAL
+189 PSGGVMGTLSAL
-201 PDNILNLK
+201 PDTLAHLK
-209 FSELFLGL
+209 ISELFLGA
-217 LTLGILFFLP
+217 LTLGILFGFP
-227 QKYRRYVPAQLI
+227 AKYRKYVPAQLV
-239 ALVAVTLLSVIFFDT
+239 ALVAVTLLSVIIFDT

-266 LPSLVLPHINADM
+266 LPSLVIPTISSEQ

-322 GLANIISG
+322 GIANMISG

-357 GIIRA
+357 GVIRA

-383 LAGIAVYVGF
+383 LAGIAMYVGF

-399 FIQRAHKVNVQGMAI
+399 FIQRAHKVSYAGMGV

-426 LIVAVGLGVF
+426 LIIAVGLGVF
-436 ISNII
+436 ISNIL
-441 IIEQLSRVQA
+441 IIERLSREQA
-451 RQVKAISDADE
+451 RQVKAISDGDDE
-462 NSVPLTDSE
+462 DDIPLTDSE
-471 RGLLDKANGKVL
+471 RQLLDSANGKVL

-499 SQQHSSISDYDVMI
+499 SRQHSSISDYEAMI

-534 KDALDARCE
+534 KDALDAQCE
-543 VLLLCPN
+543 VYLLCPN
-550 INTRQQLEKFH
+550 ENTRQQLEKFH
-561 VLTLVPEGNTYLF
+561 VLDLVPESNTYRF
-574 RYEALQAS
+574 RYEALTAATS
-582 LKYVKNTDLLEPT
+582 YVDRDEHQFESV

>member
-1 MSKNTV
+1 M
-7 NFMLHIK
+7 F
-14 VYKSINGNAYNYLLK
+14 G
-29 SRDFFLVRT
+29 SRFK
-38 CTVFG
+38 
-43 NRFADI
+43 DI
-49 NLKGDLFG
+49 NFKGDIFG

-83 LWGAIMVGFFA
+83 LWGAIMVGLFA
-94 ALFGGSSSLISEPT
+94 SLFGGSNTLISEPT

-128 TGMAMSFTVV
+128 TGMAMTFTVV
-138 IMAGA
+138 MMAGA
-143 FQVLLGTLKLG
+143 FQILLGTLKMG
-154 KYITL
+154 KYVTL

-177 ILQISPLLGHLA
+177 ILQLSPLLGHAA
-189 PAGGVIGTLSAL
+189 PTGGVLGTLSAL
-201 PDNILNLK
+201 PETISNLK
-209 FSELFLGL
+209 FNELFLGL
-217 LTLGILFFLP
+217 LTLGILFFFP
-227 QKYRRYVPAQLI
+227 KRYRKYVPAQLV
-239 ALVAVTLLSVIFFDT
+239 ALVAVTLLSVMLFDT
-254 DSIRRIGEIPAG
+254 EDIRRIGEIPAG
-266 LPSLVLPHINADM
+266 LPSLVAPHIDPDM
-279 FTTMVIDALVLGT
+279 FVEMVIDALVLGT

-322 GLANIISG
+322 GLANMISG

-357 GIIRA
+357 GVVRA

-399 FIQRAHKVNVQGMAI
+399 FIQRAHKVSFSGMAI

-436 ISNII
+436 VSNIM
-441 IIEQLSRVQA
+441 IIERLSREQA

-462 NSVPLTDSE
+462 DDVPLTDSE
-471 RGLLDKANGKVL
+471 RGLLDRANGRVL

-499 SQQHSSISDYDVMI
+499 SRQHTSISDYDVMI
-513 LDLTDVPMIDVTV
+513 LDLTDVPMLDVTV

-543 VLLLCPN
+543 VYLLCPN
-550 INTRQQLEKFH
+550 QRTREQLEKFH
-561 VLTLVPEGNTYLF
+561 VIDLVPDNNMYQF
-574 RYEALQAS
+574 RYEALNAAVAHVESDQYQRMTA
-582 LKYVKNTDLLEPT
+582 

>member
-1 MSKNTV
+1 
-7 NFMLHIK
+7 ML
-14 VYKSINGNAYNYLLK
+14 L
-29 SRDFFLVRT
+29 
-38 CTVFG
+38 
-43 NRFADI
+43 NRFENI
-49 NLKGDLFG
+49 NLKGDIFG

-94 ALFGGSSSLISEPT
+94 AIFGGSSTLISEPT

-138 IMAGA
+138 MMAGA
-143 FQVLLGTLKLG
+143 FQILLGTLKLG
-154 KYITL
+154 KYVTL

-177 ILQISPLLGHLA
+177 ILQLSPLLGHSA
-189 PAGGVIGTLSAL
+189 PAGGVIGTLSAIPNTL
-201 PDNILNLK
+201 MNVS

-217 LTLGILFFLP
+217 LTLVVLFYFP
-227 QKYRRYVPAQLI
+227 KKYRKFIPAQLV
-239 ALVAVTLLSVIFFDT
+239 ALVAVTLLSVIIFDT

-266 LPSLVLPHINADM
+266 LPSLVFPHFNAEM

-322 GLANIISG
+322 GFANMLSG

-357 GIIRA
+357 GIVRA

-383 LAGIAVYVGF
+383 LAGIAVYVGL

-399 FIQRAHKVNVQGMAI
+399 FIQRAHKVSIQSMAI

-419 LLTVFVD
+419 FLTVFVD
-426 LIVAVGLGVF
+426 LIAAVGLGVF

-441 IIEQLSRVQA
+441 IIEQLSKEQA
-451 RQVKAISDADE
+451 RKVKAISDADE
-462 NSVPLTDSE
+462 GELPLTAHE
-471 RGLLDKANGKVL
+471 RTMLERANGKVL

-499 SQQHSSISDYDVMI
+499 SRQHSSIDNYQVMI

-526 GLALENAI
+526 ALALENAI
-534 KDALDARCE
+534 KDALEADCE
-543 VLLLCPN
+543 VLLLCPHEQ
-550 INTRQQLEKFH
+550 TRARLEK
-561 VLTLVPEGNTYLF
+561 LNALDLITNNQQYQSREQ
-574 RYEALQAS
+574 ALQAA
-582 LKYVKNTDLLEPT
+582 LEYVEEREQMFVVNT

>member
-1 MSKNTV
+1 M
-7 NFMLHIK
+7 FQ
-14 VYKSINGNAYNYLLK
+14 A
-29 SRDFFLVRT
+29 
-38 CTVFG
+38 
-43 NRFADI
+43 RFADL
-49 NLKGDLFG
+49 NLRGDLFG

-83 LWGAIMVGFFA
+83 LWGAILVGLFA
-94 ALFGGSSSLISEPT
+94 ALFGGSSTLISEPT

-115 TAVLTSMMAKYPE
+115 TAILTAMVARYPE
-128 TGMAMSFTVV
+128 SGAAIAFTVV
-138 IMAGA
+138 MMAGA
-143 FQVLLGTLKLG
+143 FQILLGTLKLG

-159 MPYSVISG
+159 MPYSVVSG

-177 ILQISPLLGHLA
+177 ILQLSPLLGH
-189 PAGGVIGTLSAL
+189 PSPGGGVLGTLSAL
-201 PDNILNLK
+201 PDLLANIK

-227 QKYRRYVPAQLI
+227 QKYRKQVPAQLV
-239 ALVAVTLLSVIFFDT
+239 ALVVVTLFSVIFFDT
-254 DSIRRIGEIPAG
+254 DDIRRIGEIPAG
-266 LPSLVLPHINADM
+266 LPSIVVPT
-279 FTTMVIDALVLGT
+279 FTSDIVVTMVIDALVLGT

-308 TRKEHDSDKELRGQ
+308 TRKEHDSDRELQGQ
-322 GLANIISG
+322 GIANMVAG

-357 GIIRA
+357 GVTRA
-362 LVLALVVLVAG
+362 LMLALVVLVAG

-383 LAGIAVYVGF
+383 LAGIAVYVGV
-393 NILDWS
+393 NILDWA
-399 FIQRAHKVNVQGMAI
+399 FIQRAHKISLQGMAI

-436 ISNII
+436 ISNILV
-441 IIEQLSRVQA
+441 IERLSREQA
-451 RQVKAISDADE
+451 RQVKAISDADDDD
-462 NSVPLTDSE
+462 VPLTESE
-471 RGLLDKANGKVL
+471 RKLLDKANGKVL

-499 SQQHSSISDYDVMI
+499 TRQHSSVDQYQAMI

-534 KDALDARCE
+534 RDALEANCE
-543 VLLLCPN
+543 VYLLCPN
-550 INTRQQLEKFH
+550 EKTRAELEKFK
-561 VLTLVPEGNTYLF
+561 VIDLVPDQNMFSF
-574 RYEALQAS
+574 RYEALNAA
-582 LKYVKNTDLLEPT
+582 VKQVNE

>member
-1 MSKNTV
+1 M
-7 NFMLHIK
+7 F
-14 VYKSINGNAYNYLLK
+14 G
-29 SRDFFLVRT
+29 SRFK
-38 CTVFG
+38 
-43 NRFADI
+43 DI
-49 NLKGDLFG
+49 NFKGDIFG
-57 GVTTAIISLPLA
+57 GVTTAIISLTLA

-83 LWGAIMVGFFA
+83 LWGAIMVGLFA
-94 ALFGGSSSLISEPT
+94 SLFGGSNTLISEPT

-128 TGMAMSFTVV
+128 TGMAMTFTVV
-138 IMAGA
+138 MMAGA
-143 FQVLLGTLKLG
+143 FQILLGTLKMG
-154 KYITL
+154 KYVTL

-177 ILQISPLLGHLA
+177 ILQLSPLLGHAA
-189 PAGGVIGTLSAL
+189 PTGGVLGTLSAL
-201 PDNILNLK
+201 PETISNLK
-209 FSELFLGL
+209 FNELFLGL
-217 LTLGILFFLP
+217 LTLGILFFFP
-227 QKYRRYVPAQLI
+227 KKYRKYVPAQLV
-239 ALVAVTLLSVIFFDT
+239 ALVAVTLLSVMLFDT
-254 DSIRRIGEIPAG
+254 EDIRRIGEIPAG
-266 LPSLVLPHINADM
+266 LPSLVAPHIDPDM
-279 FTTMVIDALVLGT
+279 FVEMVIDALVLGT

-322 GLANIISG
+322 GLANMISG

-357 GIIRA
+357 GVVRA

-399 FIQRAHKVNVQGMAI
+399 FIQRAHKVSFSGMAI

-436 ISNII
+436 VSNIM
-441 IIEQLSRVQA
+441 IIERLSREQA

-462 NSVPLTDSE
+462 DDVPLTDSE
-471 RGLLDKANGKVL
+471 RGLLDRANGRVL

-499 SQQHSSISDYDVMI
+499 SRQHTSISDYDVMI
-513 LDLTDVPMIDVTV
+513 LDLTDVPMLDVTV

-543 VLLLCPN
+543 VYLLCPN
-550 INTRQQLEKFH
+550 QRTREQLEKFH
-561 VLTLVPEGNTYLF
+561 VIDLVPDNNMYQF
-574 RYEALQAS
+574 RYEALNAAVAHVESDQYQRMTA
-582 LKYVKNTDLLEPT
+582 

>member
-1 MSKNTV
+1 M
-7 NFMLHIK
+7 F
-14 VYKSINGNAYNYLLK
+14 G
-29 SRDFFLVRT
+29 SRFK
-38 CTVFG
+38 
-43 NRFADI
+43 DI
-49 NLKGDLFG
+49 NFKGDIFG

-83 LWGAIMVGFFA
+83 LWGAIMVGLFA
-94 ALFGGSSSLISEPT
+94 SLFGGSNTLISEPT

-128 TGMAMSFTVV
+128 TGMAMTFTVV
-138 IMAGA
+138 MMAGA
-143 FQVLLGTLKLG
+143 FQILLGTLKMG
-154 KYITL
+154 KYVTL

-177 ILQISPLLGHLA
+177 ILQLSPLLGHAA
-189 PAGGVIGTLSAL
+189 PAGGVLGTLSAL
-201 PDNILNLK
+201 PETISNLK
-209 FSELFLGL
+209 FNELFLGL
-217 LTLGILFFLP
+217 LTLGILFFFP
-227 QKYRRYVPAQLI
+227 KKYRKYVPAQLV
-239 ALVAVTLLSVIFFDT
+239 ALVAVTLLSVMLFDT
-254 DSIRRIGEIPAG
+254 EDIRRIGEIPAG
-266 LPSLVLPHINADM
+266 LPSLVAPHIDPDM
-279 FTTMVIDALVLGT
+279 FVEMVIDALVLGT

-322 GLANIISG
+322 GLANMISG

-357 GIIRA
+357 GVVRA

-399 FIQRAHKVNVQGMAI
+399 FIQRAHKVSFSGMAI

-436 ISNII
+436 VSNIM
-441 IIEQLSRVQA
+441 IIERLSREQA

-462 NSVPLTDSE
+462 DDVPLTDSE
-471 RGLLDKANGKVL
+471 RGLLDRANGRVL

-499 SQQHSSISDYDVMI
+499 SRQHTSISDYDVMI
-513 LDLTDVPMIDVTV
+513 LDLTDVPMLDVTV

-543 VLLLCPN
+543 VYLLCPN
-550 INTRQQLEKFH
+550 QRTREQLEKFH
-561 VLTLVPEGNTYLF
+561 VIDLVPDNNMYQF
-574 RYEALQAS
+574 RYEALNAAVAHVESDQYQRMTA
-582 LKYVKNTDLLEPT
+582 

>member
-1 MSKNTV
+1 MNV
-7 NFMLHIK
+7 
-14 VYKSINGNAYNYLLK
+14 
-29 SRDFFLVRT
+29 
-38 CTVFG
+38 
-43 NRFADI
+43 
-49 NLKGDLFG
+49 KGDIFG

-94 ALFGGSSSLISEPT
+94 ALFGGSTTLISEPT

-115 TAVLTSMMAKYPE
+115 TAILTSMMAKYPE
-128 TGMAMSFTVV
+128 SGMAMAFTVV

-143 FQVLLGTLKLG
+143 FQVILGTLKLG

-177 ILQISPLLGHLA
+177 ILQLSPLLGQAA
-189 PAGGVIGTLSAL
+189 PAGGVLGTLSAL
-201 PDNILNLK
+201 PVIFSNMK
-209 FSELFLGL
+209 FSELLLGV
-217 LTLGILFFLP
+217 LTFVVLIYFP
-227 QKYRRYVPAQLI
+227 KQYRKYVPAQLV
-239 ALVAVTLLSVIFFDT
+239 ALVAVTLISILLFDSE
-254 DSIRRIGEIPAG
+254 SIRRIGEIPAG
-266 LPSLVLPHINADM
+266 LPSLVLPHINADIFM
-279 FTTMVIDALVLGT
+279 TMVIDALVLGT

-322 GLANIISG
+322 GIANMISG

-357 GIIRA
+357 GITRA

-399 FIQRAHKVNVQGMAI
+399 FIQRAHKVSMQGMAI

-436 ISNII
+436 ISNIL
-441 IIEQLSRVQA
+441 IIERLSREQA
-451 RQVKAISDADE
+451 RQVKAISDADQ
-462 NSVPLTDSE
+462 NDVPLTQSE
-471 RGLLDKANGKVL
+471 RGLLDQANGKVL

-499 SQQHSSISDYDVMI
+499 SRQHASIEEYEAMI

-534 KDALDARCE
+534 KDAQDADCE
-543 VLLLCPN
+543 VFLLCPN
-550 INTRQQLEKFH
+550 PQTQEQLNKFH
-561 VLTLVPEGNTYLF
+561 VIDSLPNENTFLF
-574 RYEALQAS
+574 RYEALQAA
-582 LKYVKNTDLLEPT
+582 LKHVQQKG

>member
-1 MSKNTV
+1 MD
-7 NFMLHIK
+7 HQ
-14 VYKSINGNAYNYLLK
+14 
-29 SRDFFLVRT
+29 
-38 CTVFG
+38 
-43 NRFADI
+43 RFAAFDF
-49 NLKGDLFG
+49 KGDLFG

-94 ALFGGSSSLISEPT
+94 ALFGGSTTLISEPT

-115 TAVLTSMMAKYPE
+115 TAVLTSMMAEYPE
-128 TGMAMSFTVV
+128 TGLAMGFTVV
-138 IMAGA
+138 MMAGA
-143 FQVLLGTLKLG
+143 FQMLLGWLKLG
-154 KYITL
+154 KYVTL
-159 MPYSVISG
+159 MPYSVVSG

-177 ILQISPLLGHLA
+177 ILQLSPLLGSPA
-189 PAGGVIGTLSAL
+189 PPGGVTGTLMAMPETL
-201 PDNILNLK
+201 ANLQWR
-209 FSELFLGL
+209 ELLLGL
-217 LTLGILFFLP
+217 LTLGVLFFFP
-227 QKYRRYVPAQLI
+227 KKYRKYIPAQLV
-239 ALVAVTLLSVIFFDT
+239 ALVAITLISVILFDS
-254 DSIRRIGEIPAG
+254 DSIRRIGEIPSG
-266 LPSLVLPHINADM
+266 LPSLVLPHFTPEM
-279 FTTMVIDALVLGT
+279 FTTMIIDALVLGT

-308 TRKEHDSDKELRGQ
+308 TRTEHDSDKELRGQ
-322 GLANIISG
+322 GIANMISG

-357 GIIRA
+357 GIVRA
-362 LVLALVVLVAG
+362 LVLALVVLIAG

-399 FIQRAHKVNVQGMAI
+399 FIQRAHKVSLPGMAI

-426 LIVAVGLGVF
+426 LIAAVGLGVF

-441 IIEQLSRVQA
+441 IIEKLSREQT
-451 RQVKAISDADE
+451 RQVKAISDSDN
-462 NSVPLTDSE
+462 NSVPLTTQE
-471 RGLLDKANGKVL
+471 RAMLDKAQGKVL

-499 SQQHSSISDYDVMI
+499 SRQHASIDEYDVMI
-513 LDLTDVPMIDVTV
+513 LDLSDVPMIDVTV
-526 GLALENAI
+526 GIALENAI
-534 KDALDARCE
+534 KDAKDAHCE
-543 VLLLCPN
+543 VFLLCPN
-550 INTRQQLEKFH
+550 ERTREQLEKFH
-561 VLTLVPEGNTYLF
+561 MMSFISPENDCAT
-574 RYEALQAS
+574 REQALQAA
-582 LKYVKNTDLLEPT
+582 LDYIEAKA

>member
-1 MSKNTV
+1 M
-7 NFMLHIK
+7 
-14 VYKSINGNAYNYLLK
+14 
-29 SRDFFLVRT
+29 D
-38 CTVFG
+38 
-43 NRFADI
+43 
-49 NLKGDLFG
+49 LKGDLFG
-57 GVTTAIISLPLA
+57 GVTTAVISLPLA

-94 ALFGGSSSLISEPT
+94 ALWGGSTTLISEPT

-115 TAVLTSMMAKYPE
+115 TAVLTSMMARYPE
-128 TGMAMSFTVV
+128 TGMAMAFTIVM
-138 IMAGA
+138 MAGA

-154 KYITL
+154 KYVTL

-177 ILQISPLLGHLA
+177 LLQVSPLLGQAA
-189 PAGGVIGTLSAL
+189 PAGGVMGTLSEL
-201 PDNILNLK
+201 PHTLANIK
-209 FSELFLGL
+209 FGELFLGV
-217 LTLGILFFLP
+217 LTLGILFYLP
-227 QKYRRYVPAQLI
+227 KKYRKYVPAQLV
-239 ALVAVTLLSVIFFDT
+239 ALVAVTLLSVIIFDT

-266 LPSLVLPHINADM
+266 LPSLVMPHFNADM
-279 FTTMVIDALVLGT
+279 FTAMVIDALVLGT

-322 GLANIISG
+322 GFANMISG

-362 LVLALVVLVAG
+362 AVLALVVLIAG

-399 FIQRAHKVNVQGMAI
+399 FIQRAHIVSVQGMAI

-436 ISNII
+436 ISNIL
-441 IIEQLSRVQA
+441 IIERLSREQTRTV
-451 RQVKAISDADE
+451 RSISDTDGDDKDL
-462 NSVPLTDSE
+462 PLTEEE
-471 RGLLDKANGKVL
+471 RGILDRANGKLL
-483 FFYLSGP
+483 FLYLSGP

-499 SQQHSSISDYDVMI
+499 SRQHTSVSDYDVMI

-534 KDALDARCE
+534 KDALDAKCE
-543 VLLLCPN
+543 VFLLCPN
-550 INTRQQLEKFH
+550 EQTRQQLERFH
-561 VLTLVPEGNTYLF
+561 VIDLIPNSNTYLF
-574 RYEALQAS
+574 RYEALEAA
-582 LKYVKNTDLLEPT
+582 LKYIESNEKSTESVTT

>member
-1 MSKNTV
+1 M
-7 NFMLHIK
+7 
-14 VYKSINGNAYNYLLK
+14 
-29 SRDFFLVRT
+29 
-38 CTVFG
+38 FG
-43 NRFADI
+43 DRFNDI

-83 LWGAIMVGFFA
+83 LWGAILVGLFA
-94 ALFGGSSSLISEPT
+94 ALFGGSSTLISEPT

-115 TAVLTSMMAKYPE
+115 TAVLTSMVAKYPE
-128 TGMAMSFTVV
+128 SGIAISFTIVM
-138 IMAGA
+138 MAGA
-143 FQVLLGTLKLG
+143 FQVLIGTLKLG

-159 MPYSVISG
+159 MPYSVVSG

-177 ILQISPLLGHLA
+177 ILQLSPLLGHAA
-189 PAGGVIGTLSAL
+189 PAGGVLGTLSAL
-201 PDNILNLK
+201 PETISNMK
-209 FSELFLGL
+209 FSEFFLGL
-217 LTLGILFFLP
+217 LTLGILFFFP
-227 QKYRRYVPAQLI
+227 KQYRKYVPAQLV
-239 ALVAVTLLSVIFFDT
+239 ALVAVTLLSVIIFDV
-254 DSIRRIGEIPAG
+254 DDVRRIGEIPTG
-266 LPSLVLPHINADM
+266 LPSLVVPVINGEI
-279 FTTMVIDALVLGT
+279 FTAMVIDALVLGT

-322 GLANIISG
+322 GFANMISG

-357 GIIRA
+357 GVIRA
-362 LVLALVVLVAG
+362 LILALVVLVAS

-393 NILDWS
+393 GILDWS
-399 FIQRAHKVNVQGMAI
+399 FIQRAHRVSVQGMAI

-436 ISNII
+436 ISNIL
-441 IIEQLSRVQA
+441 IIERLSREQA
-451 RQVKAISDADE
+451 KQVKAISDADE
-462 NSVPLTDSE
+462 NDVPLTDSE
-471 RGLLDKANGKVL
+471 RGLLDRANGKVL

-499 SQQHSSISDYDVMI
+499 SRQHSSISDYEAMI

-534 KDALDARCE
+534 KDAQEAQCD
-543 VLLLCPN
+543 VYLLCPN
-550 INTRQQLEKFH
+550 ERVREQLEKFH
-561 VLTLVPEGNTYLF
+561 VLDLVPDENTFKF
-574 RYEALQAS
+574 RYEALNAAVNKVEQDEHQGAF
-582 LKYVKNTDLLEPT
+582 V

>member
-1 MSKNTV
+1 MLFGSRFKDM
-7 NFMLHIK
+7 NF
-14 VYKSINGNAYNYLLK
+14 
-29 SRDFFLVRT
+29 
-38 CTVFG
+38 
-43 NRFADI
+43 
-49 NLKGDLFG
+49 KGDMFG

-83 LWGAIMVGFFA
+83 LWGAIMVGLFA

-115 TAVLTSMMAKYPE
+115 TAVMTSMMARYPE
-128 TGMAMSFTVV
+128 TGMAMTFTVV
-138 IMAGA
+138 MMAGA
-143 FQVLLGTLKLG
+143 FQILIGTLKLG

-177 ILQISPLLGHLA
+177 ILQLSPLLGHPA
-189 PAGGVIGTLSAL
+189 PSGGVMGTLNAL
-201 PDNILNLK
+201 PETLSNIQ
-209 FSELFLGL
+209 FGELFLGI
-217 LTLGILFFLP
+217 LTLLILFLLP
-227 QKYRRYVPAQLI
+227 DKYRKYMPAQLV
-239 ALVAVTLLSVIFFDT
+239 ALIVVTLLSVIIFDT

-266 LPSLVLPHINADM
+266 LPSLVIPTVNAEM
-279 FTTMVIDALVLGT
+279 FTAMVIDALVLGT

-308 TRKEHDSDKELRGQ
+308 TRKDHDSDKELRGQ
-322 GLANIISG
+322 GLANMLSG

-357 GIIRA
+357 GVIRA

-373 GLTEPIPMAV
+373 SLTEPIPMAV

-399 FIQRAHKVNVQGMAI
+399 FIQRAHKVSLQGMAI

-426 LIVAVGLGVF
+426 LIAAVGLGVF

-441 IIEQLSRVQA
+441 IIERLSREQA
-451 RQVKAISDADE
+451 RKVKAISDADD
-462 NSVPLTDSE
+462 NDVPLTDSE
-471 RGLLDKANGKVL
+471 RSLLDQANGKVL

-499 SQQHSSISDYDVMI
+499 SRQHNSIDDYDAMI
-513 LDLTDVPMIDVTV
+513 LDLSDVPMIDVTV

-534 KDALDARCE
+534 KDALDTNCE
-543 VLLLCPN
+543 VYLLCPN
-550 INTRQQLEKFH
+550 ESTLEQLEKFH
-561 VLTLVPEGNTYLF
+561 VLDLVPEHNSFKF
-574 RYEALQAS
+574 RYEALNAA
-582 LKYVKNTDLLEPT
+582 LEYVGVDEN

>member
-1 MSKNTV
+1 
-7 NFMLHIK
+7 ML
-14 VYKSINGNAYNYLLK
+14 
-29 SRDFFLVRT
+29 
-38 CTVFG
+38 FG
-43 NRFADI
+43 KRFKDI

-83 LWGAIMVGFFA
+83 LWGAIMVGLFA
-94 ALFGGSSSLISEPT
+94 ALFGGSSTLISEPT

-128 TGMAMSFTVV
+128 TGMAMTFTVV
-138 IMAGA
+138 MMAGA
-143 FQVLLGTLKLG
+143 FQILLGTLKLG
-154 KYITL
+154 KYVTL

-177 ILQISPLLGHLA
+177 ILQISPLLGHAA
-189 PAGGVIGTLSAL
+189 PAGGVMGTLTAL
-201 PDNILNLK
+201 PELLSNIH
-209 FSELFLGL
+209 FSELFLGA
-217 LTLGILFFLP
+217 LTLSILFFFP
-227 QKYRRYVPAQLI
+227 EKYRKYVPAQLV
-239 ALVAVTLLSVIFFDT
+239 ALVVVTLLSVMLFDT
-254 DSIRRIGEIPAG
+254 ESIRRIGEIPAG
-266 LPSLVLPHINADM
+266 LPSLVMPHINAEM

-322 GLANIISG
+322 GLANMISG

-357 GIIRA
+357 GVIRA
-362 LVLALVVLVAG
+362 LMLALVVLVAG

-399 FIQRAHKVNVQGMAI
+399 FIQRAHKVSMQGMAI

-419 LLTVFVD
+419 MLTVFVD
-426 LIVAVGLGVF
+426 LIAAVGLGVF

-441 IIEQLSRVQA
+441 IIERLSRVQS
-451 RQVKAISDADE
+451 RHVKAISDADE
-462 NSVPLTDSE
+462 DDVPLTESE

-499 SQQHSSISDYDVMI
+499 SRQHTSIADYEAMI

-534 KDALDARCE
+534 NDALDANCA
-543 VLLLCPN
+543 VYLLCPN
-550 INTRQQLEKFH
+550 KQIWQQLEKFH
-561 VLTLVPEGNTYLF
+561 ILDLVPIENTYSF
-574 RYEALQAS
+574 RYEALRAAIKRVEGNDELVYS
-582 LKYVKNTDLLEPT
+582 I

>member
-1 MSKNTV
+1 M
-7 NFMLHIK
+7 F
-14 VYKSINGNAYNYLLK
+14 G
-29 SRDFFLVRT
+29 SRFE
-38 CTVFG
+38 
-43 NRFADI
+43 DI
-49 NLKGDLFG
+49 NFKGDVFG

-83 LWGAIMVGFFA
+83 LWGAIMVGLFA
-94 ALFGGSSSLISEPT
+94 SLFGGSNTLISEPT

-128 TGMAMSFTVV
+128 TGMAMTFTVV
-138 IMAGA
+138 MMAGA
-143 FQVLLGTLKLG
+143 FQILLGTLKLG
-154 KYITL
+154 KYVTL

-177 ILQISPLLGHLA
+177 ILQLSPLMGHAA
-189 PAGGVIGTLSAL
+189 PSGGVLGTLSAL
-201 PDNILNLK
+201 PETISNLK

-217 LTLGILFFLP
+217 LTLGILFFFP
-227 QKYRRYVPAQLI
+227 KQYRKYVPAQLV
-239 ALVAVTLLSVIFFDT
+239 ALVAVTLLSVMLFDT
-254 DSIRRIGEIPAG
+254 EDIRRIGEIPAG
-266 LPSLVLPHINADM
+266 LPSLVAPHIDPDM
-279 FTTMVIDALVLGT
+279 FVEMVIDALVLGT

-308 TRKEHDSDKELRGQ
+308 TRKEHESDKELRGQ
-322 GLANIISG
+322 GLANMISG

-357 GIIRA
+357 GVIRA
-362 LVLALVVLVAG
+362 LMLALVVLVAG

-399 FIQRAHKVNVQGMAI
+399 FIQRAHKVSFSGMAV

-441 IIEQLSRVQA
+441 IIERLSREQA

-462 NSVPLTDSE
+462 DDVPLTDSE
-471 RGLLDKANGKVL
+471 RGLLDRANGKVL

-499 SQQHSSISDYDVMI
+499 SRQHSSISDYDVMI

-534 KDALDARCE
+534 KDALDANCA
-543 VLLLCPN
+543 VYLLCPN
-550 INTRQQLEKFH
+550 ERTREQLEKFH
-561 VLTLVPEGNTYLF
+561 VIDLVPNDNMYQF
-574 RYEALQAS
+574 RYEALNAAVAHVEADQ
-582 LKYVKNTDLLEPT
+582 YQRITT

>member
-1 MSKNTV
+1 M
-7 NFMLHIK
+7 F
-14 VYKSINGNAYNYLLK
+14 G
-29 SRDFFLVRT
+29 SRFK
-38 CTVFG
+38 
-43 NRFADI
+43 DI
-49 NLKGDLFG
+49 NFKGDIFG

-83 LWGAIMVGFFA
+83 LWGAIMVGLFA
-94 ALFGGSSSLISEPT
+94 SLFGGSNTLISEPT

-128 TGMAMSFTVV
+128 TGMAMTFTVV
-138 IMAGA
+138 MMAGA
-143 FQVLLGTLKLG
+143 FQILLGTLKMG
-154 KYITL
+154 KYVTL

-177 ILQISPLLGHLA
+177 ILQLSPLLGHAA
-189 PAGGVIGTLSAL
+189 PTGGVLGTLSAL
-201 PDNILNLK
+201 PETISNLK
-209 FSELFLGL
+209 FNELFLGL
-217 LTLGILFFLP
+217 LTLGILFFFP
-227 QKYRRYVPAQLI
+227 KKYRKYVPAQLV
-239 ALVAVTLLSVIFFDT
+239 ALVAVTLLSVMLFDKEY
-254 DSIRRIGEIPAG
+254 IRRIGEIPAG
-266 LPSLVLPHINADM
+266 LPSLVAPHIDPDM
-279 FTTMVIDALVLGT
+279 FVEMVIDALVLGT

-322 GLANIISG
+322 GLANMISG

-357 GIIRA
+357 GVVRA

-399 FIQRAHKVNVQGMAI
+399 FIQRAHKVSFSGMAI

-436 ISNII
+436 VSNIM
-441 IIEQLSRVQA
+441 IIERLSREQA

-462 NSVPLTDSE
+462 DDVPLTDSE
-471 RGLLDKANGKVL
+471 RGLLDRANGRVL

-499 SQQHSSISDYDVMI
+499 SRQHTSISDYDVMI
-513 LDLTDVPMIDVTV
+513 LDLTDVPMLDVTV

-543 VLLLCPN
+543 VYLLCPN
-550 INTRQQLEKFH
+550 QRTREQLEKFH
-561 VLTLVPEGNTYLF
+561 VIDLVPDNNMYQF
-574 RYEALQAS
+574 RYEALNAAVAHVESDHYQRMTA
-582 LKYVKNTDLLEPT
+582 

>member
-1 MSKNTV
+1 MR
-7 NFMLHIK
+7 
-14 VYKSINGNAYNYLLK
+14 KSI
-29 SRDFFLVRT
+29 
-38 CTVFG
+38 VFRG
-43 NRFADI
+43 RFADI
-49 NLKGDLFG
+49 DLKGDVFG

-83 LWGAIMVGFFA
+83 LWGAILVGLFA
-94 ALFGGSSSLISEPT
+94 ALFGGSSTLISEPT

-115 TAVLTSMMAKYPE
+115 TAILTSMVSRYPE
-128 TGMAMSFTVV
+128 TGLAVSFTVV
-138 IMAGA
+138 MMAGA
-143 FQVLLGTLKLG
+143 FQIVLGTLKLG

-177 ILQISPLLGHLA
+177 ILQLSPLLGQAA
-189 PAGGVIGTLSAL
+189 PAGGVMGTLTAL
-201 PDNILNLK
+201 PEIISQMK

-227 QKYRRYVPAQLI
+227 AQYRKQVPVQLV
-239 ALVAVTLLSVIFFDT
+239 ALVGVTLVSVLLFDS
-254 DSIRRIGEIPAG
+254 DEIRRIGVIPAG
-266 LPSLVLPHINADM
+266 LPSFVIPTFNAEM
-279 FTTMVIDALVLGT
+279 FTTMLIDALVLGT

-322 GLANIISG
+322 GLANMIAG
-330 LFGALPG
+330 LLGALPG

-357 GIIRA
+357 GVVRA

-399 FIQRAHKVNVQGMAI
+399 FIQRAHKVSVQGMAI

-436 ISNII
+436 ISNIL
-441 IIEQLSRVQA
+441 IIERLSREQA

-462 NSVPLTDSE
+462 NDVPLTDSE
-471 RGLLDKANGKVL
+471 RALLDQANGKVL

-499 SQQHSSISDYDVMI
+499 ARQHNHISDYEAMI

-534 KDALDARCE
+534 NDALDAHCA
-543 VLLLCPN
+543 VYLLCPN
-550 INTRQQLEKFH
+550 VHTKQQLEKFH
-561 VLTLVPEGNTYLF
+561 ILDLVPIEQTFSF
-574 RYEALQAS
+574 RYEALNAA
-582 LKYVKNTDLLEPT
+582 VKQVAQNR

>member
-1 MSKNTV
+1 M
-7 NFMLHIK
+7 F
-14 VYKSINGNAYNYLLK
+14 G
-29 SRDFFLVRT
+29 SRFE
-38 CTVFG
+38 
-43 NRFADI
+43 DI
-49 NLKGDLFG
+49 NFKGDVFG

-83 LWGAIMVGFFA
+83 LWGAIMVGLFA
-94 ALFGGSSSLISEPT
+94 SLFGGSNTLISEPT

-128 TGMAMSFTVV
+128 TGMAMTFTVV
-138 IMAGA
+138 MMAGA
-143 FQVLLGTLKLG
+143 FQILLGTLKLG
-154 KYITL
+154 KYVTL

-177 ILQISPLLGHLA
+177 ILQLSPLMGHAA
-189 PAGGVIGTLSAL
+189 PSGGVLGMLSAL
-201 PDNILNLK
+201 PETISNLK

-217 LTLGILFFLP
+217 LTLGILFFFP
-227 QKYRRYVPAQLI
+227 KQYRKYVPAQLV
-239 ALVAVTLLSVIFFDT
+239 ALVAVTLLSVILFDT
-254 DSIRRIGEIPAG
+254 EDIRRIGEIPAG
-266 LPSLVLPHINADM
+266 LPSLVAPYIDTDM
-279 FTTMVIDALVLGT
+279 FVEMVIDALVLGT

-322 GLANIISG
+322 GLANMISG

-357 GIIRA
+357 GVIRA
-362 LVLALVVLVAG
+362 LMLALVVLVAG

-399 FIQRAHKVNVQGMAI
+399 FIQRAHKVSFSGMAV

-441 IIEQLSRVQA
+441 IIERLSREQA

-462 NSVPLTDSE
+462 DDVPLTDSE
-471 RGLLDKANGKVL
+471 RGLLDRANGKVL

-499 SQQHSSISDYDVMI
+499 SRQHSSISDYDVMI

-534 KDALDARCE
+534 KDALDANCA
-543 VLLLCPN
+543 VYLLCPN
-550 INTRQQLEKFH
+550 ERTREQLEKFH
-561 VLTLVPEGNTYLF
+561 VIDLVPDENMYQF
-574 RYEALQAS
+574 RYEALNAAVAHVEADQYQRITA
-582 LKYVKNTDLLEPT
+582 

>member
-1 MSKNTV
+1 M
-7 NFMLHIK
+7 FE
-14 VYKSINGNAYNYLLK
+14 
-29 SRDFFLVRT
+29 R
-38 CTVFG
+38 
-43 NRFADI
+43 RFANID
-49 NLKGDLFG
+49 LKGDLFG

-83 LWGAIMVGFFA
+83 LWGAIMVGLFA
-94 ALFGGSSSLISEPT
+94 ALFGGSSTLISEPT

-115 TAVLTSMMAKYPE
+115 TAVLTSMVASYPE
-128 TGMAMSFTVV
+128 TGLAMTFTVV
-138 IMAGA
+138 MMAGA
-143 FQVLLGTLKLG
+143 FQILLGTLKLG

-177 ILQISPLLGHLA
+177 ILQLSPLLGQAA
-189 PAGGVIGTLSAL
+189 PAGGVMGTLSAL
-201 PDNILNLK
+201 PDIISNMK
-209 FSELFLGL
+209 FNELFLGL

-227 QKYRRYVPAQLI
+227 NKYRKYVPAQLV
-239 ALVAVTLLSVIFFDT
+239 ALVAVTLISVLLFNTED
-254 DSIRRIGEIPAG
+254 IRRIGVIPAG
-266 LPSLVLPHINADM
+266 LPSLVIPTFNAEI

-322 GLANIISG
+322 GLANMISG

-357 GIIRA
+357 GVARA
-362 LVLALVVLVAG
+362 VVLALVVLVAG

-399 FIQRAHKVNVQGMAI
+399 FIQRAHKVSVQGMAI

-436 ISNII
+436 ISNIL
-441 IIEQLSRVQA
+441 IIERLSREQA

-462 NSVPLTDSE
+462 NDVPLTDSE
-471 RGLLDKANGKVL
+471 RSLLEKANGKVL

-499 SQQHSSISDYDVMI
+499 SRQHNHISDYEAMI

-534 KDALDARCE
+534 RDALDAKC
-543 VLLLCPN
+543 VVYLLCPN
-550 INTRQQLEKFH
+550 IQTKQQLEKFH
-561 VLTLVPEGNTYLF
+561 ILDLVPSEQTYSF
-574 RYEALQAS
+574 RYEALNAAVSHVTQS
-582 LKYVKNTDLLEPT
+582 N

>member
-1 MSKNTV
+1 M
-7 NFMLHIK
+7 F
-14 VYKSINGNAYNYLLK
+14 G
-29 SRDFFLVRT
+29 SRFK
-38 CTVFG
+38 
-43 NRFADI
+43 DI
-49 NLKGDLFG
+49 NFKGDIFG

-83 LWGAIMVGFFA
+83 LWGAIMVGLFA
-94 ALFGGSSSLISEPT
+94 SLFGGSNTLISEPT

-128 TGMAMSFTVV
+128 TGMAMTFTVV
-138 IMAGA
+138 MMAGA
-143 FQVLLGTLKLG
+143 FQILLGTLKMG
-154 KYITL
+154 KYVTL

-177 ILQISPLLGHLA
+177 ILQLSPLLGHAA
-189 PAGGVIGTLSAL
+189 PTGGVLGTLSAL
-201 PDNILNLK
+201 PETISNLK
-209 FSELFLGL
+209 FNELFLGL
-217 LTLGILFFLP
+217 LTLGILFFFP
-227 QKYRRYVPAQLI
+227 KKYRKYVPAQLV
-239 ALVAVTLLSVIFFDT
+239 ALVAVTLLSVMLFDKE
-254 DSIRRIGEIPAG
+254 DIRRIGEIPAG
-266 LPSLVLPHINADM
+266 LPSLVAPHIDPDM
-279 FTTMVIDALVLGT
+279 FVEMVIDALVLGT

-322 GLANIISG
+322 GLANMISG

-357 GIIRA
+357 GVVRA

-399 FIQRAHKVNVQGMAI
+399 FIQRAHKVSFSGMAI

-436 ISNII
+436 VSNIM
-441 IIEQLSRVQA
+441 IIERLSREQA

-462 NSVPLTDSE
+462 DDVPLTDSE
-471 RGLLDKANGKVL
+471 RGLLDRANGRVL

-499 SQQHSSISDYDVMI
+499 SRQHTSISDYDVMI
-513 LDLTDVPMIDVTV
+513 LDLTDVPMLDVTV

-543 VLLLCPN
+543 VYLLCPN
-550 INTRQQLEKFH
+550 QRTREQLEKFH
-561 VLTLVPEGNTYLF
+561 VIDLVPDNNMYQF
-574 RYEALQAS
+574 RYEALNAAVAHVESDQYQRMTA
-582 LKYVKNTDLLEPT
+582 

>member
-1 MSKNTV
+1 M
-7 NFMLHIK
+7 F
-14 VYKSINGNAYNYLLK
+14 G
-29 SRDFFLVRT
+29 SRFK
-38 CTVFG
+38 
-43 NRFADI
+43 DI
-49 NLKGDLFG
+49 NFKGDIFG

-83 LWGAIMVGFFA
+83 LWGAIMVGLFA
-94 ALFGGSSSLISEPT
+94 SLFGGSNTLISEPT

-128 TGMAMSFTVV
+128 TGMAMTFTVV
-138 IMAGA
+138 MMAGA
-143 FQVLLGTLKLG
+143 FQILLGTLKMG
-154 KYITL
+154 KYVTL

-167 FMSGIGVILI
+167 FMSGIGLILI
-177 ILQISPLLGHLA
+177 ILQLSPLLGHAA
-189 PAGGVIGTLSAL
+189 PTGGVLGTLSAL
-201 PDNILNLK
+201 PETISNLK
-209 FSELFLGL
+209 FNELFLGL
-217 LTLGILFFLP
+217 LTLGILFFFP
-227 QKYRRYVPAQLI
+227 KKYRKYVPAQLV
-239 ALVAVTLLSVIFFDT
+239 ALVAVTLLSVMLFDT
-254 DSIRRIGEIPAG
+254 EDIRRIGEIPAG
-266 LPSLVLPHINADM
+266 LPSLVAPHIDPDM
-279 FTTMVIDALVLGT
+279 FVEMVIDALVLGT

-322 GLANIISG
+322 GLANMISG

-345 TNIQVGARSPLS
+345 ANIQVGARSPLS
-357 GIIRA
+357 GVVRA

-399 FIQRAHKVNVQGMAI
+399 FIQRAHKVSFSGMAI

-436 ISNII
+436 VSNIM
-441 IIEQLSRVQA
+441 IIERLSREQA

-462 NSVPLTDSE
+462 DDVPLTDSE
-471 RGLLDKANGKVL
+471 RGLLDRANGRVL

-499 SQQHSSISDYDVMI
+499 SRQHTSISDYDVMI
-513 LDLTDVPMIDVTV
+513 LDLTDVPMLDVTV

-543 VLLLCPN
+543 VYLLCPN
-550 INTRQQLEKFH
+550 QRTREQLEKFH
-561 VLTLVPEGNTYLF
+561 VIDLVPDNNMYQF
-574 RYEALQAS
+574 RYEALNAAVAHVESDQYQRMTA
-582 LKYVKNTDLLEPT
+582 

>member
-1 MSKNTV
+1 M
-7 NFMLHIK
+7 FR
-14 VYKSINGNAYNYLLK
+14 G
-29 SRDFFLVRT
+29 
-38 CTVFG
+38 
-43 NRFADI
+43 RFADI
-49 NLKGDLFG
+49 DLKGDVFG

-83 LWGAIMVGFFA
+83 LWGAILVGLFA
-94 ALFGGSSSLISEPT
+94 ALFGGSSTLISEPT

-115 TAVLTSMMAKYPE
+115 TAILTSMVSRYPE
-128 TGMAMSFTVV
+128 TGLAVSFTVV
-138 IMAGA
+138 MMAGA
-143 FQVLLGTLKLG
+143 FQIVLGTLKLG

-177 ILQISPLLGHLA
+177 ILQLSPLLGQAA
-189 PAGGVIGTLSAL
+189 PAGGVMGTLTAL
-201 PDNILNLK
+201 PEIISQMK

-227 QKYRRYVPAQLI
+227 AQYRKQVPVQ
-239 ALVAVTLLSVIFFDT
+239 LVALIGVTLVSVLLFDS
-254 DSIRRIGEIPAG
+254 DEIRRIGVIPAG
-266 LPSLVLPHINADM
+266 LPSFVIPTFNAEM

-322 GLANIISG
+322 GLANMIAG
-330 LFGALPG
+330 LLGALPG

-357 GIIRA
+357 GVVRA

-399 FIQRAHKVNVQGMAI
+399 FIQRAHKVSVQGMAI

-436 ISNII
+436 ISNIL
-441 IIEQLSRVQA
+441 IIERLSREQA

-462 NSVPLTDSE
+462 NDVPLTDSE
-471 RGLLDKANGKVL
+471 RALLDQANGKVL

-499 SQQHSSISDYDVMI
+499 ARQHNHISDYEAMI

-534 KDALDARCE
+534 NDALDAHCA
-543 VLLLCPN
+543 VYLLCPN
-550 INTRQQLEKFH
+550 VHTKQQLEKFH
-561 VLTLVPEGNTYLF
+561 ILDLVPTEQTFSF
-574 RYEALQAS
+574 RYEALNAA
-582 LKYVKNTDLLEPT
+582 VKQVAQNR